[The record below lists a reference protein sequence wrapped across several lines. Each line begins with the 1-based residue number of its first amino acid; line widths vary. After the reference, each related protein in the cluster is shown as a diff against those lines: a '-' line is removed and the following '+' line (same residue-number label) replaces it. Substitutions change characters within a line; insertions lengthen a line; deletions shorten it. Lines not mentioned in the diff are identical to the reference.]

1 MQQYFANFVRQGDP
15 NGPGLPQWPAI
26 NRSDPPQVMV
36 LDVQSRAV
44 PEQHRERYLFLNRIF
59 LGQ

>member
-44 PEQHRERYLFLNRIF
+44 PEQHRERYLFLSRIF

>member
-1 MQQYFANFVRQGDP
+1 
-15 NGPGLPQWPAI
+15 
-26 NRSDPPQVMV
+26 MV

-44 PEQHRERYLFLNRIF
+44 PEQHRERYLFLSRIF